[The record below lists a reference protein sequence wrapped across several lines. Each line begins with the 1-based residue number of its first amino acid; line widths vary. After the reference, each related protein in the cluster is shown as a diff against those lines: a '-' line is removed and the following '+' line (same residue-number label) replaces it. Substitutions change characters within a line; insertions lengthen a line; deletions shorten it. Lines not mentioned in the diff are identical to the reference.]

1 MEEALA
7 ETEAETA
14 SLIQQQKK
22 QSRDSEQVSDEMYSE
37 AKRLLELF
45 GVPYIEAPTEAE
57 AQCAQLEAAALV
69 DGVVT
74 EDNDA
79 LLFGA
84 RVVYKHL
91 FDQQY
96 DVEVYSM
103 DDVESEINLSR
114 KALIALAHL
123 LGSDYTDGVHG
134 VGIVN
139 AMETVAAFGEDHD
152 GLVRL
157 ISSAQDTA
165 CTAAPPGPTHPPSL
179 LLYTTGTLRKVGTQV
194 EGRRWRRRRGWGG
207 YR

>member
-139 AMETVAAFGEDHD
+139 AMETVAAFGEDHAA
-152 GLVRL
+152 
-157 ISSAQDTA
+157 IS
-165 CTAAPPGPTHPPSL
+165 
-179 LLYTTGTLRKVGTQV
+179 
-194 EGRRWRRRRGWGG
+194 
-207 YR
+207 